1 MEVFKLKKYDLDDVK
16 RLIELANKNDLSV
29 LEIETKKGRRIRIE
43 KNKPVAPAVA
53 FNAAAPTP
61 TVAPAPVQAPV
72 IETAPVQQSAPA
84 PAPTT
89 APQPT
94 GKTIKAPMV
103 GVFYKAASPEAE
115 PYVTVGKTV
124 KKGDTV
130 CIIEAMKLMNEIQA
144 EEDGTIKEILVKD
157 GDIIEYGQP
166 LFVIK

>member
-53 FNAAAPTP
+53 FNATAPAP
-61 TVAPAPVQAPV
+61 TVAPAPVQTPV
-72 IETAPVQQSAPA
+72 VETAPVQQSAPTQA
-84 PAPTT
+84 S

-103 GVFYKAASPEAE
+103 GVFYQAASPEAD

-144 EEDGTIKEILVKD
+144 EEDGTIKEILVKN

-166 LFVIK
+166 LFVIE

>member
-53 FNAAAPTP
+53 FNATTPTP
-61 TVAPAPVQAPV
+61 AVAPAPVQAPV
-72 IETAPVQQSAPA
+72 VETAPVQQSAPT
-84 PAPTT
+84 PAT

-103 GVFYKAASPEAE
+103 GVFYQAASPEAD

-144 EEDGTIKEILVKD
+144 EEDGTIKEILAKN

-166 LFVIK
+166 LFVIE

>member
-61 TVAPAPVQAPV
+61 AVAPAPVQAPV
-72 IETAPVQQSAPA
+72 VETAPVQQSAPIQA
-84 PAPTT
+84 T

-103 GVFYKAASPEAE
+103 GVFYQAASPEAD

-144 EEDGTIKEILVKD
+144 EEDGTIKEILVKN

-166 LFVIK
+166 LFVIE

>member
-53 FNAAAPTP
+53 FNATAPAP

-72 IETAPVQQSAPA
+72 VETVPVQQSAPTQA
-84 PAPTT
+84 SASKPS
-89 APQPT
+89 

-103 GVFYKAASPEAE
+103 GVFYQAASPEAE

-144 EEDGTIKEILVKD
+144 EEDGTIKEILAKN

-166 LFVIK
+166 LFVIE

>member
-53 FNAAAPTP
+53 FNATAPAP
-61 TVAPAPVQAPV
+61 TVAPAPAQAPV
-72 IETAPVQQSAPA
+72 VETAPVQQSAPTQA
-84 PAPTT
+84 S

-103 GVFYKAASPEAE
+103 GVFYQAASPEAD

-144 EEDGTIKEILVKD
+144 EEDGTIKEILVKN

-166 LFVIK
+166 LFVIE

>member
-53 FNAAAPTP
+53 FNATAPAP
-61 TVAPAPVQAPV
+61 TVAPAPAQAPV
-72 IETAPVQQSAPA
+72 VETAPVQQSAPTRA
-84 PAPTT
+84 T

-103 GVFYKAASPEAE
+103 GVFYQAASPEAE

-144 EEDGTIKEILVKD
+144 EEDGTIKEILAKN

-166 LFVIK
+166 LFVIE

>member
-53 FNAAAPTP
+53 FNATAPAP
-61 TVAPAPVQAPV
+61 APAPVQAPV
-72 IETAPVQQSAPA
+72 VETAPVQQSAPIQA
-84 PAPTT
+84 S

-103 GVFYKAASPEAE
+103 GVFYQAASPEAD

-144 EEDGTIKEILVKD
+144 EEDGTIKEILAKN

-166 LFVIK
+166 LFVIE

>member
-53 FNAAAPTP
+53 FNATAPAP

-72 IETAPVQQSAPA
+72 VETAPVQQSAPT
-84 PAPTT
+84 PAT

-103 GVFYKAASPEAE
+103 GVFYQAASPEAD

-144 EEDGTIKEILVKD
+144 EEDGTIKEILVKN

-166 LFVIK
+166 LFVIE

>member
-53 FNAAAPTP
+53 FNATAPTP

-72 IETAPVQQSAPA
+72 VETAPVQQSAPT
-84 PAPTT
+84 PAT

-166 LFVIK
+166 LFVIE

>member
-43 KNKPVAPAVA
+43 KNKPVAPAVD
-53 FNAAAPTP
+53 FNATAPTP
-61 TVAPAPVQAPV
+61 AVAPAPVQAPV
-72 IETAPVQQSAPA
+72 VETAPVQQSAPA
-84 PAPTT
+84 SAPAT
-89 APQPT
+89 QPS

-103 GVFYKAASPEAE
+103 GVFYQAASPEAE
-115 PYVTVGKTV
+115 PYVTIGKTV

-166 LFVIK
+166 LFVIE

>member
-53 FNAAAPTP
+53 FNATAPTP
-61 TVAPAPVQAPV
+61 TVAPAPVQTPV
-72 IETAPVQQSAPA
+72 VETAPVQQSAPTQA
-84 PAPTT
+84 S

-103 GVFYKAASPEAE
+103 GVFYQAASPEAD

-144 EEDGTIKEILVKD
+144 EEDGTIKEILAKN

-166 LFVIK
+166 LFVIE

>member
-53 FNAAAPTP
+53 FNATAPTP
-61 TVAPAPVQAPV
+61 DVAPAPVQAQPV
-72 IETAPVQQSAPA
+72 ETAPVQQSAPA
-84 PAPTT
+84 SAPAT
-89 APQPT
+89 QPS

-103 GVFYKAASPEAE
+103 GVFYQAASPEAE

-166 LFVIK
+166 LFVIE

>member
-72 IETAPVQQSAPA
+72 VETAPVQQSAPTQA
-84 PAPTT
+84 S

-103 GVFYKAASPEAE
+103 GVFYQAASPEAD

-144 EEDGTIKEILVKD
+144 EEDGTIKEILVKN

-166 LFVIK
+166 LFVIE

>member
-72 IETAPVQQSAPA
+72 VETAPVQQSAPT
-84 PAPTT
+84 PAT

-166 LFVIK
+166 LFVIE

>member
-53 FNAAAPTP
+53 FNATAP
-61 TVAPAPVQAPV
+61 APAPVQAPV
-72 IETAPVQQSAPA
+72 VETTPVQQSAPTQA
-84 PAPTT
+84 S

-124 KKGDTV
+124 KKGETV

-166 LFVIK
+166 LFVIE

>member
-53 FNAAAPTP
+53 FNAT
-61 TVAPAPVQAPV
+61 APAPAVSSAPV
-72 IETAPVQQSAPA
+72 QTPVAETAPVQQSAPTQA
-84 PAPTT
+84 S
-89 APQPT
+89 APQPK

-103 GVFYKAASPEAE
+103 GVFYQAASPEAD

-144 EEDGTIKEILVKD
+144 EEDGTIKEILVKN

-166 LFVIK
+166 LFVIE

>member
-53 FNAAAPTP
+53 FNATAPTP

-72 IETAPVQQSAPA
+72 AETTPVQQSAPT
-84 PAPTT
+84 PAT

-144 EEDGTIKEILVKD
+144 EEDGTIKEILAKD

-166 LFVIK
+166 LFVIE

>member
-53 FNAAAPTP
+53 FNATAPTP

-72 IETAPVQQSAPA
+72 VETAPVQQSVPTPA
-84 PAPTT
+84 T

-103 GVFYKAASPEAE
+103 GVFNKAASPEAE

-166 LFVIK
+166 LFVIE

>member
-53 FNAAAPTP
+53 FNATAPTP
-61 TVAPAPVQAPV
+61 TVAPAPVQNPV
-72 IETAPVQQSAPA
+72 VETAPVQQSAPTQTSA
-84 PAPTT
+84 PK
-89 APQPT
+89 PT

-103 GVFYKAASPEAE
+103 GVFYQAASPEAD

-166 LFVIK
+166 LFVIE

>member
-43 KNKPVAPAVA
+43 KNKPVAPA
-53 FNAAAPTP
+53 
-61 TVAPAPVQAPV
+61 PVQAQPV
-72 IETAPVQQSAPA
+72 ETAPVQQSAPA
-84 PAPTT
+84 SAPAT
-89 APQPT
+89 QPS

-103 GVFYKAASPEAE
+103 GVFYQAASPEAE

-166 LFVIK
+166 LFVIE

>member
-53 FNAAAPTP
+53 FNATAPAP

-72 IETAPVQQSAPA
+72 VETAPVQQSAPTQA
-84 PAPTT
+84 S

-144 EEDGTIKEILVKD
+144 EEDGTIKEILAKD

-166 LFVIK
+166 LFVIE

>member
-53 FNAAAPTP
+53 FNATAPAP
-61 TVAPAPVQAPV
+61 APAPVQAPV
-72 IETAPVQQSAPA
+72 VETAPVQQSAPTQA
-84 PAPTT
+84 S

-103 GVFYKAASPEAE
+103 GVFYQAASPEAD

-144 EEDGTIKEILVKD
+144 EEDGTIKEILVKN

-166 LFVIK
+166 LFVIE

>member
-53 FNAAAPTP
+53 FNATAPAP
-61 TVAPAPVQAPV
+61 AVATAPVQAPV
-72 IETAPVQQSAPA
+72 AETTPVQQSAPTQA
-84 PAPTT
+84 S

-103 GVFYKAASPEAE
+103 GVFYQAASPEAE

-166 LFVIK
+166 LFVIE

>member
-53 FNAAAPTP
+53 FNATAPTP
-61 TVAPAPVQAPV
+61 TVAPAPVV
-72 IETAPVQQSAPA
+72 ETAPVQQSAPA

-94 GKTIKAPMV
+94 GKTIK
-103 GVFYKAASPEAE
+103 GS
-115 PYVTVGKTV
+115 
-124 KKGDTV
+124 
-130 CIIEAMKLMNEIQA
+130 IS
-144 EEDGTIKEILVKD
+144 
-157 GDIIEYGQP
+157 
-166 LFVIK
+166 

>member
-53 FNAAAPTP
+53 FNATAPTP
-61 TVAPAPVQAPV
+61 TVAPVPVQAPV
-72 IETAPVQQSAPA
+72 VETAPVQQSAPTQA
-84 PAPTT
+84 S

-103 GVFYKAASPEAE
+103 GVFYQAASPEAE

-144 EEDGTIKEILVKD
+144 EEDGTIKEILAKN

-166 LFVIK
+166 LFVIE

>member
-53 FNAAAPTP
+53 FNATAPTP
-61 TVAPAPVQAPV
+61 TVAPAPVQVPV
-72 IETAPVQQSAPA
+72 VETAPVQQSAPTQA
-84 PAPTT
+84 S

-103 GVFYKAASPEAE
+103 GVFYQAASPEAE

-144 EEDGTIKEILVKD
+144 EEDGTIKEILVKN

-166 LFVIK
+166 LFVIE

>member
-53 FNAAAPTP
+53 FNATAPTP

-72 IETAPVQQSAPA
+72 VETAPVQQSAPIQA
-84 PAPTT
+84 S

-103 GVFYKAASPEAE
+103 GVFYQAASPEAE

-144 EEDGTIKEILVKD
+144 EEDGTIKEILVKN

-166 LFVIK
+166 LFVIE

>member
-53 FNAAAPTP
+53 FNATAPTP
-61 TVAPAPVQAPV
+61 PAVAPAPVQAPV
-72 IETAPVQQSAPA
+72 VETAPVQQSAPTQA
-84 PAPTT
+84 S

-103 GVFYKAASPEAE
+103 GVFYQAASPEAE

-144 EEDGTIKEILVKD
+144 EEDGTIKEILAKN

-166 LFVIK
+166 LFVIE

>member
-53 FNAAAPTP
+53 FNAAAPAP

-72 IETAPVQQSAPA
+72 VETTPVQQSAPTQA
-84 PAPTT
+84 S

-103 GVFYKAASPEAE
+103 GVFYQAASPEAD

-144 EEDGTIKEILVKD
+144 EEDGTIKEILVKN

-166 LFVIK
+166 LFVIE

>member
-72 IETAPVQQSAPA
+72 VETAPVQQSAPA
-84 PAPTT
+84 PAPAT

-103 GVFYKAASPEAE
+103 LSL
-115 PYVTVGKTV
+115 
-124 KKGDTV
+124 
-130 CIIEAMKLMNEIQA
+130 IHI
-144 EEDGTIKEILVKD
+144 
-157 GDIIEYGQP
+157 
-166 LFVIK
+166 

>member
-53 FNAAAPTP
+53 FNATAPAP
-61 TVAPAPVQAPV
+61 TVAPAPVQTPV
-72 IETAPVQQSAPA
+72 VETAPVQQSAPTQA
-84 PAPTT
+84 S

-103 GVFYKAASPEAE
+103 GVFYQAASPEAE

-144 EEDGTIKEILVKD
+144 EEDGTIKEILVKN

-166 LFVIK
+166 LFVIE

>member
-53 FNAAAPTP
+53 FNATAPAP

-72 IETAPVQQSAPA
+72 VETAPVQQSAPT
-84 PAPTT
+84 PAS

-103 GVFYKAASPEAE
+103 GVFYQAASPEAD

-144 EEDGTIKEILVKD
+144 EEDGTIKEILAKN

-166 LFVIK
+166 LFVIE

>member
-53 FNAAAPTP
+53 FNATAPAP
-61 TVAPAPVQAPV
+61 TVAPAPVQTPV
-72 IETAPVQQSAPA
+72 VETAPVQQSAPTQA
-84 PAPTT
+84 S

-144 EEDGTIKEILVKD
+144 EEDGTIKEILVKN

-166 LFVIK
+166 LFVIE

>member
-53 FNAAAPTP
+53 FNATAPTP
-61 TVAPAPVQAPV
+61 TVAPAPVQTPV
-72 IETAPVQQSAPA
+72 VETAPVQQSAPTQA
-84 PAPTT
+84 SASKPS
-89 APQPT
+89 

-103 GVFYKAASPEAE
+103 GVFYQAASPEAD

-144 EEDGTIKEILVKD
+144 EEDGTIKEILVKN

-166 LFVIK
+166 LFVIE

>member
-53 FNAAAPTP
+53 FNATAPAP

-72 IETAPVQQSAPA
+72 VETAPVQQSAPT
-84 PAPTT
+84 PAT

-103 GVFYKAASPEAE
+103 GVFYQAASPEAD

-144 EEDGTIKEILVKD
+144 EEDGTIKEILAKN

-166 LFVIK
+166 LFVIE

>member
-43 KNKPVAPAVA
+43 ENKPVAPAVA
-53 FNAAAPTP
+53 FNATAPAP

-72 IETAPVQQSAPA
+72 VETAPVQQSAPT
-84 PAPTT
+84 PAT

-103 GVFYKAASPEAE
+103 GVFYQAASPEAE

-144 EEDGTIKEILVKD
+144 EEDGTIKEILAKN

-166 LFVIK
+166 LFVIE

>member
-53 FNAAAPTP
+53 FNATAPTP

-72 IETAPVQQSAPA
+72 VETVPVQQSAPTQA
-84 PAPTT
+84 S

-103 GVFYKAASPEAE
+103 GVFYQAASPEAD

-144 EEDGTIKEILVKD
+144 EEDGTIKEILVKN

-166 LFVIK
+166 LFVIE